1 MTVEMD
7 PVWKEALDAYL
18 PGFLEYF
25 CPATYAL
32 GDWSVPPEALDTE
45 LQKLLSDDEGN
56 KILADRL
63 YKVKRAGAAGNLFLL
78 IHVEVQTARDTNFAM
93 RMWKYHYR
101 IYDRHGQH
109 PVALAILGDDK
120 SPDWRPAAYEFQA
133 GDTRLTYAFASVKL
147 WDWRDRIDELEATA
161 NPFAMVVLAHLQC
174 QLNRKD
180 EGARFA
186 WKRRLAKLLYDKGY
200 QSDDFR
206 RLFKVIDTL
215 LQVPVELDRQLI
227 AEMLSWDKE
236 KQMPLISPF
245 EIRTLEQGRQ
255 EGRQEG
261 ALDLAAEMLADK
273 FGDAGRRFAE
283 TDLATAD
290 TATLKKM
297 VKALATAATLDD
309 LRDLLATPS

>member
-1 MTVEMD
+1 MAVEMD

-78 IHVEVQTARDTNFAM
+78 IHVEVQNSRDAAFPL

-120 SPDWRPAAYEFQA
+120 SPDWRPAAYEFRA

-147 WDWRDRIDELEATA
+147 WDWRDRVAELEAAA
-161 NPFAMVVLAHLQC
+161 NPFAVVVLAHLQC
-174 QLNRKD
+174 QLNRTD
-180 EGARFA
+180 EAGTFA
-186 WKRRLAKLLYDKGY
+186 WKRRLMRMLYDKGHPPA
-200 QSDDFR
+200 DAR
-206 RLFKVIDTL
+206 RLFKVIDSL
-215 LQVPVELDRQLI
+215 LQLPEELDRRI
-227 AEMLSWDKE
+227 VMEMLEWEKE
-236 KQMPLISPF
+236 KAMPLISPF
-245 EIRTLEQGRQ
+245 EIRTLERGRQ

-261 ALDLAAEMLADK
+261 RLDLATEMLADK
-273 FGDAGRRFAE
+273 FGEPGRRFVE
-283 TDLATAD
+283 TDLANAD
-290 TATLKKM
+290 TATLKKIIL
-297 VKALATAATLDD
+297 ALSAAATLDD
-309 LRDLLATPS
+309 LRSLLATPS